1 MRWRLCLNRLSACQE
16 GVLSI
21 SALCGLV
28 IPALAF
34 WVCPYLIITLTV
46 SSGPKHFFETMKKF
60 SVLVLLVAAL
70 CLTGCAVSSSI
81 SNNLTQTQVVL
92 SENNFKVV
100 GQAYGEAQAT
110 YIFGIG
116 GLSKK
121 VLRNNAI
128 DEMSKNAKL
137 TGAQTLT
144 NVTTNYSIKMITPVY
159 IQLTCS
165 ATANIIEFNK

>member
-121 VLRNNAI
+121 ALRNNAI
-128 DEMSKNAKL
+128 DEMSKNANL

-144 NVTTNYSIKMITPVY
+144 NVTTNYSIKMFTPVY

-165 ATANIIEFNK
+165 ATANIVEFNK

>member
-1 MRWRLCLNRLSACQE
+1 MCLNRLSACQE

-21 SALCGLV
+21 SALCGLA
-28 IPALAF
+28 IPVLAF

-46 SSGPKHFFETMKKF
+46 SSGPRHFFETMKKF

-121 VLRNNAI
+121 ALRNNAI
-128 DEMSKNAKL
+128 DEMSKNANL

>member
-1 MRWRLCLNRLSACQE
+1 MRWQLCLNRLSACQE

-21 SALCGLV
+21 SALCGLA

-60 SVLVLLVAAL
+60 SVLVLLAAAL
-70 CLTGCAVSSSI
+70 CFTSCGVS
-81 SNNLTQTQVVL
+81 QTVSHNVTETKIVL

-110 YIFGIG
+110 YVCGIG

-121 VLRNNAI
+121 ALRNNAI
-128 DEMSKNAKL
+128 NEMSKNANL

-144 NVTTNYSIKMITPVY
+144 NITTQTSIKMITPLYMQV
-159 IQLTCS
+159 TCS
-165 ATANIIEFNK
+165 ATANIVEFK